1 MPASGLG
8 ILYATVEAEGD
19 ATQIDRHYLLS
30 HLRERY
36 WIEKVGVPNPKST
49 LTTVNLNLGNDLGRS
64 GVGRLRNE
72 PGDGFKY
79 HVRIGSSGIHSS
91 TEWFE
96 VTERFLTVRPKELTA
111 FMRSVKGMQTS
122 HDFDPDNFLA
132 SVNFGRPR
140 KSEQKKAADIVI
152 EAVETKLKKSSYSPM
167 LRSHGYG
174 TLIVG
179 LPLWFATPPID
190 PLRPQNVIDDF
201 MCRTQMG
208 LEILGKRQLRDKE
221 CPFGR
226 VIVVWETSW
235 TAISQWMS
243 RARLDVYDDPA
254 HMSLRSPFK
263 STELLRIVMES
274 WQDQERK
281 NSDKVVPGQTLHV
294 GYVQKTRR
302 GRFVELPSL
311 ASELESFLARHKKE
325 ARENILVKVVNALR
339 NLLLEIL
346 CFLKLHGIVGLERWV
361 SAKLPM
367 RQLALLAKRRR
378 SRRLYRESLKRR
390 NHSTT
395 TH

>member
-8 ILYATVEAEGD
+8 ILYATAEAEGD
-19 ATQIDRHYLLS
+19 ATQIDRRDLLS
-30 HLRERY
+30 YLRERY
-36 WIEKVGVPNPKST
+36 WIEKVGVPESKST
-49 LTTVNLNLGNDLGRS
+49 LTSFNLNLGYDLGRS
-64 GVGRLRNE
+64 GVGRSRNE

-79 HVRIGSSGIHSS
+79 HVRLGSSGIHSNA
-91 TEWFE
+91 EWFE
-96 VTERFLTVRPKELTA
+96 VTERFLTIDPKELTA
-111 FMRSVKGMQTS
+111 FMRSVNGIPTS
-122 HDFDPDNFLA
+122 YDFDPDNFLA
-132 SVNFGRPR
+132 SVKFGRPR
-140 KSEQKKAADIVI
+140 KSEQKRAADIVI
-152 EAVETKLKKSSYSPM
+152 EAVETKLKKSSYRPM
-167 LRSHGYG
+167 LRSYGYG

-190 PLRPQNVIDDF
+190 PLRPENVIDDF

-208 LEILGKRQLRDKE
+208 LEILGKRRLRDKE

-243 RARLDVYDDPA
+243 RAKLDVYEDPA

-274 WQDQERK
+274 RQDQERK
-281 NSDKVVPGQTLHV
+281 NSDKVVPGHTLHV

-311 ASELESFLARHKKE
+311 AGELESQLVRHKE
-325 ARENILVKVVNALR
+325 EVRENILVKVVRALR

-346 CFLKLHGIVGLERWV
+346 YFLKLHGMVGLKRWV
-361 SAKLPM
+361 SAKLLM
-367 RQLALLAKRRR
+367 GQLALLAKRRR

-395 TH
+395 AR